1 MSIVCI
7 YCRQASFIIKS
18 TRSGELGLGFY
29 TDYEDVMFVCCL
41 SAVCLLFV
49 CLSVCLF
56 VCLSFCLCM
65 CLFVFVH
72 VFVSLSVY
80 LFVCLFVV
88 SFVPRFVCLSVCLCV
103 YQSYSG
109 FLSGWFCLFAYHLD
123 HSFRMWQTKVGRGSY
138 QKTMAF
144 LCRNIG
150 CR

>member
-1 MSIVCI
+1 MESW
-7 YCRQASFIIKS
+7 ALDFILIMKM
-18 TRSGELGLGFY
+18 L
-29 TDYEDVMFVCCL
+29 CL
-41 SAVCLLFV
+41 SAVCLSV
-49 CLSVCLF
+49 CLSVCQS
-56 VCLSFCLCM
+56 VCLLVCVCVCLC
-65 CLFVFVH
+65 VVH

-80 LFVCLFVV
+80 L
-88 SFVPRFVCLSVCLCV
+88 FVCLSVCLCV

-144 LCRNIG
+144 ICRNIG